1 MPLYE
6 FVCKHCGEKIEQLCK
21 LGEDGQQLVCPFCD
35 KRGLKRELSAF
46 SLPGVGG
53 GDKCGGCPGGN
64 CSNC

>member
-6 FVCKHCGEKIEQLCK
+6 FTCEHCGERIEQLCK
-21 LGEDGQQLVCPFCD
+21 MGEKGKDLVCPHCG

-46 SLPGVGG
+46 SAPGTRG
-53 GDKCGGCPGGN
+53 GDKCSGCPGGS